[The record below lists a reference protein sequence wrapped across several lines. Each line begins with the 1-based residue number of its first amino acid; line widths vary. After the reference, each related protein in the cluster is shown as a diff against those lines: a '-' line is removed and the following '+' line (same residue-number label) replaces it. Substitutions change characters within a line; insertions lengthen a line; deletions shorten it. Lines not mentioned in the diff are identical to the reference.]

1 LNVDP
6 VAVEDLEKD
15 IAGLF
20 KLDQTLVGKL
30 KEILYN

>member
-1 LNVDP
+1 LNVEA
-6 VAVEDLEKD
+6 VSVEDVEKD

-30 KEILYN
+30 KEVLYN